1 MNVLKQPGWF
11 RGLEVVTG
19 LLAMV
24 FGVVVL
30 IFPSWGVATLVA
42 LLSIGLIFVGI
53 RSISLVGYN
62 QVSKGLRA
70 LSAIAGIASLILALL
85 VLLFP
90 GWGVLTLMLLVSFGL
105 MVYGVGRIFIAYALK
120 ETVGWLRGTS
130 VAVGVVDI
138 ILSVVV
144 IVLPS
149 VALLTLAVILSVVL
163 LLSGAEMIVSG
174 AIGRT
179 WLGDLVKAAADE
191 MDSKCENY
199 EIRSTQNNPNHTDA

>member
-30 IFPSWGVATLVA
+30 LFPSWGLATLVA
-42 LLSIGLIFVGI
+42 LLSIGLFFAGI

-62 QVSKGLRA
+62 QVSKSLRA
-70 LSAIAGIASLILALL
+70 LSAIAGIVSLILALL

-90 GWGVLTLMLLVSFGL
+90 GWAVLTLMLLVSFGL
-105 MVYGVGRIFIAYALK
+105 MVYGVGRIFIAYELK

-174 AIGRT
+174 VIGRT
-179 WLGDLVKAAADE
+179 WLGDLVKAADE
-191 MDSKCENY
+191 MGM
-199 EIRSTQNNPNHTDA
+199 

>member
-1 MNVLKQPGWF
+1 MNVLKQPSWF

-30 IFPSWGVATLVA
+30 IFPSWGVATLIA
-42 LLSIGLIFVGI
+42 LLSIGLVFIGI

-62 QVSKGLRA
+62 QVSKSLRA
-70 LSAIAGIASLILALL
+70 ISAIAGIISLILALL

-90 GWGVLTLMLLVSFGL
+90 GYGVLTLMLFVSFGL

-120 ETVGWLRGTS
+120 DTVGWLRGTIA
-130 VAVGVVDI
+130 VVGVADI
-138 ILSVVV
+138 ILSVIV
-144 IVLPS
+144 IGLPS
-149 VALLTLAVILSVVL
+149 LALLTLAIILSVL
-163 LLSGAEMIVSG
+163 LLVSGAEMIVSG

-179 WLGDLVKAAADE
+179 WLGNLVKAAKDE
-191 MDSKCENY
+191 LEVK
-199 EIRSTQNNPNHTDA
+199 